1 MSRYKKIVLL
11 HSNDMHGDFL
21 AEDIDDRLV
30 GGVSMLSGYVD
41 KVRKEEPNTLY
52 CIAGDMFRGSVIDSE
67 YKGLSTIE
75 IMNALA
81 PDAVAMGV
89 ALWPDIVEDYVDA
102 YCYCCTKEEPAYG
115 QVIIYD
121 VNQPLSIDYKIPPA
135 NAQVIRR
142 INYQEF
148 KNRFKASL
156 ARL

>member
-1 MSRYKKIVLL
+1 MSLYKKIVLL

-41 KVRKEEPNTLY
+41 KVRKEEP
-52 CIAGDMFRGSVIDSE
+52 
-67 YKGLSTIE
+67 
-75 IMNALA
+75 
-81 PDAVAMGV
+81 
-89 ALWPDIVEDYVDA
+89 
-102 YCYCCTKEEPAYG
+102 
-115 QVIIYD
+115 
-121 VNQPLSIDYKIPPA
+121 A